1 MLESDSIFEKSN
13 FRTGV
18 INLDFLSFSRVYF
31 QYRNKKQLNLTSLL
45 TFYDIVASTLIQ
57 GFKPTQDDK
66 ILALS

>member
-31 QYRNKKQLNLTSLL
+31 QYRNKKRLNLTSLL
-45 TFYDIVASTLIQ
+45 TFYDIAASAVIQ
-57 GFKPTQDDK
+57 GFKPTQVDK
-66 ILALS
+66 F